1 MSTTYFIISA
11 EKAGL
16 EYRDNHRRTG
26 QLQSQI
32 ASAGLRF
39 TTVSGMYNGA
49 FEVSLLIH
57 PNGDPVDTVRKI
69 IKEAA
74 RNFEQESVLEINRT
88 GHAWLHYTGDGRQE
102 FIGRMTVSKQVDP
115 KKVSGYTSLP
125 NGGYLHL
132 EEENK

>member
-1 MSTTYFIISA
+1 MSSTYFIISA

-16 EYRDNHRRTG
+16 EYRDNHRRTS
-26 QLQSQI
+26 QLQTQI

-39 TTVSGMYNGA
+39 TTVSGMYNGS

-74 RNFEQESVLEINRT
+74 RNFEQESVLEMNKT
-88 GHAWLHYTGDGRQE
+88 GHAWLLFPRDNSQE

-115 KKVSGYTSLP
+115 AKVSGYTALP

-132 EEENK
+132 EGENV